1 MTDQPTTLAP
11 SVYVPQEPS
20 RWDAALQMHVPS
32 VNLRPAMKYG
42 SIKVLMP
49 PNISVMFASPT
60 VQALKEK
67 LAHATA
73 DDFLV
78 AVGDPTLIATCAGI
92 MLRRHGRLNLLKW
105 DRRESQYALVEVV
118 L

>member
-1 MTDQPTTLAP
+1 MTENATTLAP
-11 SVYVPQEPS
+11 SVFVPQEPS

-42 SIKVLMP
+42 TLKVLMP

-67 LAHATA
+67 LAASTQ

-92 MLRRHGRLNLLKW
+92 LLRKHGRMNLLKW

>member
-1 MTDQPTTLAP
+1 MTDNATTLAP
-11 SVYVPQEPS
+11 SVFVPQEPS
-20 RWDAALQMHVPS
+20 RWDPALQMHVPS

-42 SIKVLMP
+42 TLKVLMP

-60 VQALKEK
+60 IQALKER
-67 LAHATA
+67 LAGSTP

-78 AVGDPTLIATCAGI
+78 AVGDPTLMASCAGI
-92 MLRRHGRLNLLKW
+92 LLRKHGRLNLLKW
-105 DRRESQYALVEVV
+105 DRRESQYALVEIV